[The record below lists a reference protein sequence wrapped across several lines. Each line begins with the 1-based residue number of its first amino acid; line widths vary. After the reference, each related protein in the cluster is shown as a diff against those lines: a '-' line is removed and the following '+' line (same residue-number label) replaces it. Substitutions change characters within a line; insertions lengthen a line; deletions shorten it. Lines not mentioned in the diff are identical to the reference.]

1 MASWRW
7 LLVLLVWVGLAGPSP
22 LRAQA
27 EPPVPM
33 PKELPLE
40 VAVADVQPEDALAS
54 ASFAS
59 ASLAPASL
67 SQTPAEAAR
76 PPALT
81 YPLKRFA
88 ASMDPWGWRYSQ
100 RRGAWRMHTG
110 VDLAADEGTPVLAA
124 SAGRVLLV
132 ESISG
137 YGTTVLLDHGEGW
150 QTLYA
155 HLLSTS
161 VAKGQRLNQGEV
173 LGAVGMTGS
182 ASGPHLHFELRR
194 RGPSLLALDPTP
206 HLPPLLPPPAL
217 RQPALTPLVA
227 TMDP

>member
-7 LLVLLVWVGLAGPSP
+7 PLVLLVWVGFAGPSP

-40 VAVADVQPEDALAS
+40 VVVADVQPEDALAS
-54 ASFAS
+54 AS
-59 ASLAPASL
+59 LAQAPG
-67 SQTPAEAAR
+67 EAAR
-76 PPALT
+76 LPALT

-88 ASMDPWGWRYSQ
+88 AGMDPWGWRYSQ

-137 YGTTVLLDHGEGW
+137 YGTTVLLDHGAGW

-161 VAKGQRLNQGEV
+161 VAMGQRLNQGEV

-194 RGPSLLALDPTP
+194 RGSSLLALDPTP
-206 HLPPLLPPPAL
+206 HQPPLLPP
-217 RQPALTPLVA
+217 PALTPLVA
-227 TMDP
+227 TMNP

>member
-7 LLVLLVWVGLAGPSP
+7 PLVLLVWVGLAGPPP

-27 EPPVPM
+27 GPPVPM

-40 VAVADVQPEDALAS
+40 VAVADVQPEGALAS
-54 ASFAS
+54 T
-59 ASLAPASL
+59 SLAPASL
-67 SQTPAEAAR
+67 APAPGEAAR

-137 YGTTVLLDHGEGW
+137 YGTTVLLDHGAGW

-161 VAKGQRLNQGEV
+161 VATGQRLNQGEV

-217 RQPALTPLVA
+217 IQPALTPLVA

>member
-7 LLVLLVWVGLAGPSP
+7 PLVLLVWVGFAGPSP

-40 VAVADVQPEDALAS
+40 VVVADVQPEDALAS
-54 ASFAS
+54 ASLAP
-59 ASLAPASL
+59 ASLAPAFL

-88 ASMDPWGWRYSQ
+88 AGMDPWGWRYSQ

-137 YGTTVLLDHGEGW
+137 YGTTVLLDHGAGW

-161 VAKGQRLNQGEV
+161 VATGQRLNQGEV

-217 RQPALTPLVA
+217 TPLVA

>member
-1 MASWRW
+1 MASWR
-7 LLVLLVWVGLAGPSP
+7 LPLVLLVWVGLAGPSP

-54 ASFAS
+54 ASFA
-59 ASLAPASL
+59 PA
-67 SQTPAEAAR
+67 PAEAAR

-124 SAGRVLLV
+124 SAGLVLLV

-161 VAKGQRLNQGEV
+161 VATGQRLNQGEV

-217 RQPALTPLVA
+217 TPLVA

>member
-7 LLVLLVWVGLAGPSP
+7 PLVLLVWVGFAGPSP

-40 VAVADVQPEDALAS
+40 VAVADVQPEDGL
-54 ASFAS
+54 AS

-137 YGTTVLLDHGEGW
+137 YGTTVLLDHGAGW

-161 VAKGQRLNQGEV
+161 VATGQRLNQGEV

-217 RQPALTPLVA
+217 IQPALTPLVA

>member
-1 MASWRW
+1 MASWR
-7 LLVLLVWVGLAGPSP
+7 LHLVLLVWVGLAGPSH

-54 ASFAS
+54 ASFA
-59 ASLAPASL
+59 PA
-67 SQTPAEAAR
+67 PAEAAR

-137 YGTTVLLDHGEGW
+137 YGTTVLLDHGAGW

-161 VAKGQRLNQGEV
+161 VATGQRLNQGEV

-206 HLPPLLPPPAL
+206 PLPPLLPPPAL

>member
-7 LLVLLVWVGLAGPSP
+7 PLVLLVSVGVAGPPP
-22 LRAQA
+22 LWAQA

-33 PKELPLE
+33 PRELPLE
-40 VAVADVQPEDALAS
+40 VVVPDVQPEGALAS
-54 ASFAS
+54 AS
-59 ASLAPASL
+59 LAKASL
-67 SQTPAEAAR
+67 SQAPGEEAR

-88 ASMDPWGWRYSQ
+88 AGMDPWGWRYSQ

-110 VDLAADEGTPVLAA
+110 VDLAADEGTPVLSA

-137 YGTTVLLDHGEGW
+137 YGTTVLLDHGAGW

-161 VAKGQRLNQGEV
+161 VAEGQRLNQGEV

-217 RQPALTPLVA
+217 TPLVA
-227 TMDP
+227 TMDR

>member
-7 LLVLLVWVGLAGPSP
+7 PLVLLVWVGFAGPSP

-40 VAVADVQPEDALAS
+40 VVVADVQPEDALAS
-54 ASFAS
+54 AS
-59 ASLAPASL
+59 LAPASG
-67 SQTPAEAAR
+67 EAAR

-88 ASMDPWGWRYSQ
+88 AGMDPWGWRYSQ

-137 YGTTVLLDHGEGW
+137 YGTTVLLDHGAGW

-161 VAKGQRLNQGEV
+161 VATGQRLNQGEV

-217 RQPALTPLVA
+217 RQPALTPPALTPLVA

>member
-1 MASWRW
+1 MASWR
-7 LLVLLVWVGLAGPSP
+7 LPLVLLVWVGLAGPSP

-54 ASFAS
+54 ASFA
-59 ASLAPASL
+59 PA
-67 SQTPAEAAR
+67 PAEAAR

-217 RQPALTPLVA
+217 TPLVA